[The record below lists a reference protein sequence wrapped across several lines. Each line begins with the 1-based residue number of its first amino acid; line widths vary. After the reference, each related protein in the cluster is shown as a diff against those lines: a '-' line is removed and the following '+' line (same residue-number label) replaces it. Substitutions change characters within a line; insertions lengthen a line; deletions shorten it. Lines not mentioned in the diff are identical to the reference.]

1 MSSSNNIPKKQR
13 ALVLQGGGALGA
25 YESGVLTVLCK
36 QLAYEYKGNDNKD
49 GPLFDIVAGTSIG
62 AMNAAV
68 LVSNVVNR
76 NKTWEEAV
84 NELEKF
90 WTEERNGL
98 SSTPN
103 YSEWWWRDDEKKK
116 KYL

>member
-1 MSSSNNIPKKQR
+1 LK
-13 ALVLQGGGALGA
+13 
-25 YESGVLTVLCK
+25 
-36 QLAYEYKGNDNKD
+36 
-49 GPLFDIVAGTSIG
+49 
-62 AMNAAV
+62 
-68 LVSNVVNR
+68 
-76 NKTWEEAV
+76 KTWEEAV

-116 KYL
+116 KYLVLQKRLQENIIQQKST